1 MTITAAVDGSALGNP
16 GPAGWAWVVSEDCWD
31 SGGWDHGTNNL
42 GELTAV
48 LQLLRA
54 TAAAGLAGEP
64 LHVLADSQ
72 YAINTVTKWRH
83 GWKKRGWQKAD
94 KKPIK
99 NLEVVKALD
108 EAMQG
113 RTVTF
118 EWVRGHA
125 GHPMNE
131 RADDLARAAAEAHQ
145 QGRVAPG
152 GPGFRGSAPA
162 RTDEGA
168 TSESARTAS
177 RHDSGRQDGIR
188 GTGTGAATGAPRSH
202 TSGDG
207 TPTRTP
213 DDGTPTRTPDDGT
226 PTHTSGDGTPTH
238 TPGDHPLTHTSTDRT
253 PTAGAGGSP
262 HPGSGPA
269 AGPSSPP
276 VAGATD
282 EQAAINAEK
291 TFVRAWATGDAAA
304 LDLLS
309 APDARRVWPDGS
321 TSHGMRG
328 RAPSGLRVGRM
339 HCTPLGDR
347 AWLVVY
353 RLAWEDG
360 ASVESSVWST
370 HTAEGSPG
378 PVRLVWHQST
388 PRS

>member
-1 MTITAAVDGSALGNP
+1 MASMTITAAVDGSALGNP

-152 GPGFRGSAPA
+152 GPGFRGSAPTS
-162 RTDEGA
+162 TDEGA
-168 TSESARTAS
+168 TTGSV
-177 RHDSGRQDGIR
+177 
-188 GTGTGAATGAPRSH
+188 GTHTGQSAATDPAQGAGTAAAGGGPRTDAATEAPRSH
-202 TSGDG
+202 TS
-207 TPTRTP
+207 

-226 PTHTSGDGTPTH
+226 PTHTSS
-238 TPGDHPLTHTSTDRT
+238 DHPLTPTSSDGN
-253 PTAGAGGSP
+253 PTSSAGGSA

>member
-1 MTITAAVDGSALGNP
+1 MPPDTMATMTITAAVDGSALGNP

-54 TAAAGLAGEP
+54 TAEAGLGEEP

-99 NLEVVKALD
+99 NLDVVKALD

-125 GHPMNE
+125 GHALNE

-145 QGRVAPG
+145 QGRVAAG
-152 GPGFRGSAPA
+152 GPGFPGRKAPGGGAVSGSAGHPGGRGGSGGLPGRDHADEGGA
-162 RTDEGA
+162 RTPSAPPTRSTRPVGA
-168 TSESARTAS
+168 P
-177 RHDSGRQDGIR
+177 DSG
-188 GTGTGAATGAPRSH
+188 
-202 TSGDG
+202 
-207 TPTRTP
+207 
-213 DDGTPTRTPDDGT
+213 
-226 PTHTSGDGTPTH
+226 
-238 TPGDHPLTHTSTDRT
+238 PGESEVLD
-253 PTAGAGGSP
+253 
-262 HPGSGPA
+262 
-269 AGPSSPP
+269 
-276 VAGATD
+276 
-282 EQAAINAEK
+282 AEK
-291 TFVRAWATGDAAA
+291 AFVRAWAGGDADA
-304 LDLLS
+304 LRELS
-309 APDARRVWPDGS
+309 GSDARRVWPDGS
-321 TSHGMRG
+321 SSRG
-328 RAPSGLRVGRM
+328 LGGPVPAGLRIGRM
-339 HCTPLGDR
+339 RATAAGDG

-353 RLAWEDG
+353 RMSWEDG
-360 ASVESSVWST
+360 TSVESSLWSPSLS
-370 HTAEGSPG
+370 AEGARSL
-378 PVRLVWHQST
+378 RLVWHQST

>member
-54 TAAAGLAGEP
+54 TAEAGLGGEP

-125 GHPMNE
+125 GHAMNE
-131 RADDLARAAAEAHQ
+131 RADDLARAAAEDHQ
-145 QGRVAPG
+145 RGRVAPG
-152 GPGFRGSAPA
+152 GPGF
-162 RTDEGA
+162 
-168 TSESARTAS
+168 
-177 RHDSGRQDGIR
+177 SGLRPG
-188 GTGTGAATGAPRSH
+188 GTGTGTGMG
-202 TSGDG
+202 GDPSAGG
-207 TPTRTP
+207 TQPARP
-213 DDGTPTRTPDDGT
+213 
-226 PTHTSGDGTPTH
+226 
-238 TPGDHPLTHTSTDRT
+238 
-253 PTAGAGGSP
+253 AGAVDTE
-262 HPGSGPA
+262 A
-269 AGPSSPP
+269 
-276 VAGATD
+276 D
-282 EQAAINAEK
+282 ETEVLDAEK
-291 TFVRAWATGDAAA
+291 AFVRAWAGGDAEA
-304 LDLLS
+304 LRALS
-309 APDARRVWPDGS
+309 GPDARRVWSDGS
-321 TSHGMRG
+321 SSRG
-328 RAPSGLRVGRM
+328 LGGPVPAGLRIGRM
-339 HCTPLGDR
+339 RATAVGDG

-353 RLAWEDG
+353 RMSWEDG
-360 ASVESSVWST
+360 TSLESSVWSP
-370 HTAEGSPG
+370 AKAREGGSR
-378 PVRLVWHQST
+378 VRLIWHQST